1 MMDAKDLELLTY
13 LSAHGRW
20 DAEALSAQL
29 GISPGNVDRRIKLL
43 VREGVIL
50 GFSAFFDRRIF
61 GYDTTFL
68 KLHFDQRHFDRV
80 LNSISRMPQVASV
93 YPNMDDFM
101 IVEVV
106 HWDGASLKA
115 AVRAMERVA
124 SPFTVTDHFIP
135 LLPEVLPDR
144 PEGEALELLSLLIR
158 DGRSDVETL
167 SENMGLPDDRVSD
180 HLAYL
185 FDRCGVIVKPVV
197 QEDLINPFPT
207 FSIILRMMKGCSFES
222 CYSEVRRISKESWDS
237 FPLQRPKGIW
247 LKCFGRDLYAM
258 DTMLER
264 FRRMKDVEDV
274 MVILPDSVSMKRSV
288 DLHIVSGSP
297 EWGSS

>member
-1 MMDAKDLELLTY
+1 MDAKDLELLTF

-29 GISPGNVDRRIKLL
+29 GISAGNVDRRIKLL
-43 VREGVIL
+43 VREGVLL
-50 GFSAFFDRRIF
+50 GFSAFFDRRMF

-68 KLHFDQRHFDRV
+68 KLHFDQRHFERV
-80 LNSISRMPQVASV
+80 LNAISRMPQVASV

-124 SPFTVTDHFIP
+124 SPYTVTDHFIP
-135 LLPEVLPDR
+135 LHPDVVPDR

-158 DGRSDVETL
+158 DGRSDIETL
-167 SENMGLPDDRVSD
+167 SGKLGLPEEDVSH

-185 FDRCGVIVKPVV
+185 FDRCGVRVKPVV

-207 FSIILRMMKGCSFES
+207 FSIILRMIRGCSFES

-237 FPLQRPKGIW
+237 FPLQRPMGIW

-274 MVILPDSVSMKRSV
+274 MVILPYMVSVRRSV
-288 DLHIVSGSP
+288 DLNMVSGSSG
-297 EWGSS
+297 WGTS